1 MMVFDHRI
9 KQDNGS
15 TRIELTV
22 VIAILAALISLL
34 LPAVQSA
41 RESARRTDCIKNT
54 EQMDRRPALN
64 SETRFESAKTNQTG
78 TMKLVKFQFRPV
90 KPKPSKITAMLSPSE
105 STWRV
110 ERLVAD

>member
-1 MMVFDHRI
+1 MVFDHRI

-54 EQMDRRPALN
+54 EQMDWRITEHLAIRHQFPDPERAQ
-64 SETRFESAKTNQTG
+64 TNDQHLRNPDTAQ
-78 TMKLVKFQFRPV
+78 QF
-90 KPKPSKITAMLSPSE
+90 M
-105 STWRV
+105 
-110 ERLVAD
+110 